1 MNKRTQEKLEREKL
15 KQMIDNNPK
24 LKDFLDAA
32 VNETGNKDLQELIAP
47 VLKDTFDKIR
57 LQGIQTGWY
66 AHAMQC
72 KAKILACKTLEDAVN
87 MFTSET
93 EKAAEKLNIKP
104 EMLEENE

>member
-47 VLKDTFDKIR
+47 VLKDTFDKIMDNIIKR
-57 LQGIQTGWY
+57 ISLT
-66 AHAMQC
+66 MDNR
-72 KAKILACKTLEDAVN
+72 TMTEEEELEQQN
-87 MFTSET
+87 T
-93 EKAAEKLNIKP
+93 EMRMKYWNW
-104 EMLEENE
+104 